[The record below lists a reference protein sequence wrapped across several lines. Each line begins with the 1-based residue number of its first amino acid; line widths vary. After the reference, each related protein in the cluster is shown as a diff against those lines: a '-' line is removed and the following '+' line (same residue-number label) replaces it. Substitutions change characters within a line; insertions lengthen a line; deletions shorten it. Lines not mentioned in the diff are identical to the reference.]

1 MSNALP
7 KLVILTG
14 AKIVLMAL
22 FDVTTGIEPLDNLV
36 DLVPLGVII

>member
-7 KLVILTG
+7 KLAVLTG
-14 AKIVLMAL
+14 AKFVLMAL

-36 DLVPLGVII
+36 DLVPLGVVV